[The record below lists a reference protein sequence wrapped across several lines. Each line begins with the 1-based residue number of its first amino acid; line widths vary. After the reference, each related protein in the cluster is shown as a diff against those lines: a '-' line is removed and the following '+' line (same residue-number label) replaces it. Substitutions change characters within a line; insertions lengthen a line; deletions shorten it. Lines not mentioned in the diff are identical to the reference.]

1 MSLISIKFQFI
12 ELIMII
18 RASPKC
24 GDARFG
30 FSLGSSCT
38 CINLP
43 LNGEMIVTI
52 MSCFARKEGSAPLF
66 R

>member
-43 LNGEMIVTI
+43 LNGEILWSDLIQSHGKAYRLKT
-52 MSCFARKEGSAPLF
+52 P
-66 R
+66 